1 MAPSRRLIAAAL
13 ALAAAGTLTVRARAQ
28 QDPFPEGAAFS
39 PALATLH
46 TALGAGRGV
55 AIESAEIFVSP
66 DAGWSGATT
75 LIANDR
81 THQFGSN
88 FVARDPRRGG
98 SDAITYL
105 VDQSDGAAL
114 AFANPTGPA
123 IVVLPNSVT
132 EPILDAAMAR
142 WDYEPHCPGP
152 PIVKVADNGSDPD
165 LIDGLVFGNPALIGT
180 PQADITHA
188 GWLSPA
194 FFNALVP
201 NGARFILGVTFTFV
215 FVDGAGN
222 PTDVDHDGTADAA
235 FREIYYNR

>member
-1 MAPSRRLIAAAL
+1 MVQSRRLCAAAL
-13 ALAAAGTLTVRARAQ
+13 AMAVAGTLTARAQ
-28 QDPFPEGAAFS
+28 QDPFPEGAVFS
-39 PALATLH
+39 QALANLNVSLG
-46 TALGAGRGV
+46 TARGV
-55 AIESAEIFVSP
+55 SLDSAEILVSG
-66 DAGWSGATT
+66 DAGWTGATT

-81 THQFGSN
+81 THQFGNN

-142 WDYEPHCPGP
+142 WDDEPHCPEP